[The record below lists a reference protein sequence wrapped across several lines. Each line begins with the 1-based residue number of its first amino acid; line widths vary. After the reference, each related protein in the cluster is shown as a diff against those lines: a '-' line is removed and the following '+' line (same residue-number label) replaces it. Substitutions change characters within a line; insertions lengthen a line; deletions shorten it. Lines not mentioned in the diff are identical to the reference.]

1 MTSKANSSPR
11 TDSQLMQFSTTNISP
26 ELLANFSSIICL
38 FQAIFNSMTASI
50 PTTHKDKDLVV
61 GGLNTCPTNPASY
74 LHWKIEKKN
83 ILSAVAWPISMK
95 FGTLI
100 QVFRLVVNLQ
110 KEHRGKI
117 LELTMMRN
125 CLCSMNLGCNE
136 QEANT
141 IRPNTKSC
149 YKEKEKM
156 QRWIGAIFPYFYQF
170 HRTYIYAVC
179 LTLIPTCL

>member
-26 ELLANFSSIICL
+26 GLLTNFSSIICL
-38 FQAIFNSMTASI
+38 FQAIFNSTTASI

-117 LELTMMRN
+117 LELT
-125 CLCSMNLGCNE
+125 SAQETVYVPWTWAAMN
-136 QEANT
+136 
-141 IRPNTKSC
+141 R
-149 YKEKEKM
+149 
-156 QRWIGAIFPYFYQF
+156 R
-170 HRTYIYAVC
+170 
-179 LTLIPTCL
+179 LTLFVQIQKVVTKKRKRCNGE